1 MNLSLHRQTP
11 NLAAVDPRGLPVV
24 SVSYYRR
31 EVAADSEARIGQQLY
46 NGAGRAVAQWDAR
59 LWAHGGVEGEPNQAT
74 VYSLSG
80 QVLSTQSVDSGWRIT
95 LFGDA
100 GQTPDSWNGRGTHRQ
115 TEYDLQGRPMTVHEQ
130 LTGSARRCVERF
142 IYGDATQTATNRCAR
157 VISHDDLSGRQAVP
171 EYGLLGLPL
180 TQTQQFLLD
189 VEAQEGAQAPLEDE
203 IYASHWQYDAQ
214 SAVLCQTDAVGNRQR
229 TLYDVA
235 GQLTQTSLIAPGMA
249 EKVLLHGLAYNAAAQ
264 VIAETSGNGVVS
276 TATYSAIDGR
286 LLKLHAR
293 RPDRVLQDLS
303 YTYDPVGNVQTIE
316 DAAQPTDWFGGTRA
330 DPVSTYQYDTLY
342 QLTVASG
349 RESVQAGLGASRSGR
364 VRPTANDASR
374 LRPYTQSYTYDAGG
388 NLLTLAHS
396 GMPTRRMV
404 VAERSNRSMPILD
417 ESTLPDISAG
427 FDMCGNLLKLAG
439 ARALEWNTANQLQR
453 VTQVVRGSGT
463 NDHEVYVYA
472 ADGQRRR
479 KVHVTQAKALNQ
491 VAEVRYLPG
500 LEIRTDT
507 AKGEVL
513 YVTTVQGGRSG
524 VKYLHWQPGTKARS
538 TPQVRYSV
546 NDHLRSSTLELDD
559 KAQVL
564 SQEGYYP
571 YGGTA
576 WWATSNSVEASF
588 KTIRYSGKERDATG
602 LYYYGLRYYAPW
614 LSRWINPDPAGDI
627 DGLNLFRMVQN
638 NPVSLLDNDG
648 RQPAPFAYVT
658 ESDIQALNQWGPESF
673 TNPAQF
679 NPNGDYQF
687 LVHTVPISEFYKSAG
702 EDSERYTSR
711 SNFLRGFFRDPDP
724 EILSRDFIST
734 SLISNDRPAMYGS
747 VGFILNVPPQNI
759 LWTSDRDIDFR
770 NNLASRT
777 HWQRDHT
784 SALFASLPDDQK
796 FTPGTLAQNATR
808 IIKHHDVFLPPGFSA
823 ADLPATMKTPSEL
836 AQGGTHMNAGLRH
849 NEIIV
854 GTRPGVNIYPG
865 MGATRD
871 IEVVGLIAADPLL
884 QPTATGQF
892 SEEELPFYKQVLL
905 SGLLDEH
912 NEHRAR
918 SGRNAIALIK
928 VAAKSWIDSR
938 H

>member
-11 NLAAVDPRGLPVV
+11 DIAAVDPRGLPVV

-31 EVAADSEARIGQQLY
+31 EVSAASETRIGQQHY
-46 NGAGRAVAQWDAR
+46 DGAGRAVAQWDAR
-59 LWAHGGVEGEPNQAT
+59 LWAKGGAEGEPNQAT

-100 GQTPDSWNGRGTHRQ
+100 GQAHDSWNSRGTHRQ
-115 TEYDLQGRPMTVHEQ
+115 TEYDAQGRPMTVYEQ
-130 LTGSARRCVERF
+130 MTGSAQRCVERF
-142 IYGDATQTATNRCAR
+142 IYGDATQSAANRCAR
-157 VISHDDLSGRQAVP
+157 VISHDDLCGRQTVP

-180 TQTQQFLLD
+180 TQTQKFLLD
-189 VEAQEGAQAPLEDE
+189 LQPQEGAEAQLEGE
-203 IYASHWQYDAQ
+203 IYASHWQYDAR
-214 SAVLCQTDAVGNRQR
+214 SAVLIQTDAVGNQQR
-229 TLYDVA
+229 TRYDVA
-235 GQLTQTSLIAPGMA
+235 GQMLQTSLVASGQA
-249 EKVLLHGLAYNAAAQ
+249 EKVLLHGLTYNAAAQ
-264 VIAETSGNGVVS
+264 VVAETAGNGVVS

-286 LLKLHAR
+286 LLALHSR
-293 RPDRVLQDLS
+293 RPDRVLQDLA

-330 DPVSTYQYDTLY
+330 DPLSTFQYDTLY
-342 QLTVASG
+342 QLTGASG
-349 RESVQAGLGASRSGR
+349 RESVLVGLGASRLGL
-364 VRPTANDASR
+364 VRPTGNDASR

-396 GMPTRRMV
+396 GMPTRRMA
-404 VAERSNRSMPILD
+404 VAECSNRSMPILD
-417 ESTLPDISAG
+417 ESTLPDIGAG
-427 FDMCGNLLKLAG
+427 FDGCGNLLKLAG
-439 ARALEWNTANQLQR
+439 ARTLEWNTANQLQR
-453 VTQVVRGSGT
+453 VTQVVRDSGT

-507 AKGEVL
+507 ATGEVL
-513 YVTTVQGGRSG
+513 YVTTLQGGRSSI
-524 VKYLHWQPGTKARS
+524 KYLHWQPGTKARS
-538 TPQVRYSV
+538 TPQVRYSI

-559 KAQVL
+559 TAQVI
-564 SQEGYYP
+564 SQESYYP

-576 WWATSNSVEASF
+576 WWATRNSVEASF
-588 KTIRYSGKERDATG
+588 KTVRYSGKERDATG
-602 LYYYGLRYYAPW
+602 LYYYGLRYYSPW

-627 DGLNLFRMVQN
+627 DGLNLFGMVQN

-658 ESDIQALNQWGPESF
+658 ESDLQALNQWGAENF
-673 TNPAQF
+673 TNPALF
-679 NPNGDYQF
+679 NPTGDYQF
-687 LVHTVPISEFYKSAG
+687 LVHTVPISQFYKSAG
-702 EDSERYTSR
+702 EDNERYTSR

-759 LWTSDRDIDFR
+759 LLTSDRDVDFR
-770 NNLASRT
+770 NNFASRT

-784 SALFASLPDDQK
+784 ATAFASLPESEK
-796 FTPGTLAQNATR
+796 FTPETLAKNAKR
-808 IIKHHDVFLPPGFSA
+808 IIKHHDVFLPPGLSA
-823 ADLPATMKTPSEL
+823 SDLPASMKTPSEL
-836 AQGGTHMNAGLRH
+836 AQGAAHMSAGLRH

-865 MGATRD
+865 MGATRG
-871 IEVVGLIAADPLL
+871 IEIVGMIAADPLL
-884 QPTATGQF
+884 QPTATGQL

-905 SGLLDEH
+905 SGLLAEH
-912 NEHRAR
+912 NEQRAR
-918 SGRNAIALIK
+918 SGRNAIPLIK